1 MKILFQSR
9 LDLFD
14 KRGGDTIQ
22 MLETKVSLEKLGI
35 AVDINCSLNLDVSS
49 YDIVH
54 IFNLDWV
61 CETYPQIYNAK
72 KQGKKVILS
81 PIHHSQ
87 EEFERYEN
95 KSRYGLMKLGN
106 FLIPNQPLREEAR
119 NLVKGIIYPKKLKP
133 AVKQL
138 LMGIRRQQKESIE
151 MSDYIL
157 VQTNLEAKDL
167 KKDFGVPDFKWVK
180 VVNGIDGSKFK
191 GQSSKV
197 KIKSKRSKVILCV
210 GRVEP
215 RKNQLN
221 LIKAFKRLE
230 DKEVKL
236 IFVGALN
243 KYHPTY
249 INKFLTEV
257 KMSKG
262 TIIYRGFVEQSK
274 LCELYSS
281 ATVFACP
288 SWFETTGLVYLEAAV
303 CDVSSIV
310 ASGERAKEYLGNS
323 AIYCDP
329 GSVESIKDSLEVA
342 LQKET
347 VKGGFADLIKKT
359 YTWDECAKQTLTVYK
374 ELVNN

>member
-22 MLETKVSLEKLGI
+22 MLETQVSLEKLGI

-221 LIKAFKRLE
+221 LIKAFKRH
-230 DKEVKL
+230 
-236 IFVGALN
+236 FHN
-243 KYHPTY
+243 R
-249 INKFLTEV
+249 IN
-257 KMSKG
+257 
-262 TIIYRGFVEQSK
+262 
-274 LCELYSS
+274 
-281 ATVFACP
+281 
-288 SWFETTGLVYLEAAV
+288 
-303 CDVSSIV
+303 
-310 ASGERAKEYLGNS
+310 
-323 AIYCDP
+323 
-329 GSVESIKDSLEVA
+329 
-342 LQKET
+342 
-347 VKGGFADLIKKT
+347 
-359 YTWDECAKQTLTVYK
+359 
-374 ELVNN
+374 